1 MLLPKRIP
9 PSKEQNFFRRRRE
22 SSKPQMYSFSAVSSR
37 KTEFKVAFLLVVVI
51 QSRALIMRSERER
64 ERERDEKRD
73 E

>member
-1 MLLPKRIP
+1 
-9 PSKEQNFFRRRRE
+9 
-22 SSKPQMYSFSAVSSR
+22 MYSFSAVSSR

-64 ERERDEKRD
+64 DEKRD

>member
-1 MLLPKRIP
+1 
-9 PSKEQNFFRRRRE
+9 
-22 SSKPQMYSFSAVSSR
+22 VSSR

-64 ERERDEKRD
+64 ERERERDEKRD